1 MSVSNPVHDPL
12 STDHLHR
19 DLKGRS
25 VRGGFVALSSQGT
38 QFVIQTVST
47 VTLARLLDPSDFGIV
62 AMVAAITA
70 LGMAFGDFGLSEAT
84 IQRKDITHEQISAL
98 FWINV
103 AAGAGLTLL
112 TVGLAPVLAWVY
124 SEPRLIPIAMVS
136 SLAFLINGLRTQP
149 DALLKRQMRYS
160 ALALKD
166 ITANAA
172 AVIVAVALAWRGHGY
187 WALVSVPLSAN
198 SCHLVLTWV
207 MVRWRPGRPRRS
219 TDVRSMVAF
228 GGRVATSYF
237 IFNLSRSVDQALIGW
252 YWKAAPLGLYSRAC
266 NLLMLPVR
274 LLTIPVTAVAVP
286 TLSRLDSDPV
296 RYARYY
302 LSTARLL
309 MWIVAPIFG
318 FLFVAA
324 EPVVRLVLGAKW
336 LEAVPVFRILS
347 VTGPAQVLLESTVW
361 ILVSRGHSDRLLRL
375 WLCISPFI
383 IGSFALGL
391 PFGIK
396 GVALAYS
403 IVLIAILPSIL
414 TFTFDNTQLTLA
426 SLGEVLQ
433 YPILVSVTGALC
445 ATLASHWLAPATLLA
460 QFVVLSAGFATG
472 CLLAMLLRPVRTEIM
487 TFRELFAELRP

>member
-1 MSVSNPVHDPL
+1 MPASKAVHDPL
-12 STDHLHR
+12 STDHLHG

-25 VRGGFVALSSQGT
+25 VRGGAVALSSQGT

-62 AMVAAITA
+62 AMVAAITG

-84 IQRKDITHEQISAL
+84 IQRKHITHEQISAL

-103 AAGAGLTLL
+103 AVGAGLTLL
-112 TVGLAPVLAWVY
+112 TVGLAPLLAWAY
-124 SEPRLIPIAMVS
+124 SEPRLLPVAMVS
-136 SLAFLINGLRTQP
+136 SLAFLINGFRTQS
-149 DALLKRQMRYS
+149 DALLKRQMRYA

-166 ITANAA
+166 IVANAVS
-172 AVIVAVALAWRGHGY
+172 VIVAVVLAWRGGGY

-198 SCHLVLTWV
+198 SCHVLLSWL
-207 MVRWRPGRPRRS
+207 MVKWRPGRPRRS
-219 TDVRSMVAF
+219 TDVRPMVAF
-228 GGRVATSYF
+228 GGRVAASYF
-237 IFNLSRSVDQALIGW
+237 IYNLNRSVDQALIGW
-252 YWKAAPLGLYSRAC
+252 YWKATPLGLYSRAC

-274 LLTIPVTAVAVP
+274 LINTPIAAIAIPA
-286 TLSRLDSDPV
+286 LSRVNSDPL

-309 MWIVAPIFG
+309 MWIVGPIFG

-324 EPVVRLVLGAKW
+324 EPVVLLMLGPKW

-361 ILVSRGHSDRLLRL
+361 VLVSRGQSDRLLRL
-375 WLCISPFI
+375 WLFVSPVI

-396 GVALAYS
+396 GVALSYS
-403 IVLIAILPSIL
+403 IVFLALLPPILR
-414 TFTFDNTQLTLA
+414 FTFKETQLTLE
-426 SLGEVLQ
+426 SLGEVLR
-433 YPILVSVTGALC
+433 YPILVSVAGALC
-445 ATLASHWLAPATLLA
+445 ASLASHWLLPTTLLS

-472 CLLAMLLRPVRTEIM
+472 CLLATLLHPVRHEIM